1 MATKKQKRTRMPAG
15 WGPPPKRIRL
25 HIENVREMDLV
36 YKITENRYAAA
47 AARHKT
53 LARRIDV
60 TVAEDAKGFDKAI
73 ADADILVGWRFN
85 RENLAERAP
94 NLKWIHM
101 TGAGIEHVLPFDWLP
116 AGTVLTNNRGVHR
129 PKAQQFTM
137 TALLM
142 LNERIPALVTEQH
155 KAKWTRI
162 YATAI
167 EGKTALIIGVGMMGD
182 AAARAARQLG
192 LKTIGVRR
200 SGAPNRYIDEMHT
213 PDRLAELLPRADF
226 VLVNAPLTDETEGMI
241 GRAELELMQPSAG
254 LINMGRARVVDY
266 KALATKLRKREIS
279 GAVLDVFDPEPL
291 PKTSPLWKVP
301 NLIMTPHVSSD
312 DDDNYGP
319 LTADLVFENI
329 GRWVAGKVLKNV
341 VDRTLQY

>member
-1 MATKKQKRTRMPAG
+1 MAIKKRVRMPPN

-36 YKITENRYAAA
+36 YKITQDRYDAA
-47 AARHKT
+47 AARHKG
-53 LARRIDV
+53 LARRIDAS
-60 TVAEDAKGFDKAI
+60 VAENTKGFDRAI
-73 ADADILVGWRFN
+73 ADAHVLVGWRFN
-85 RENLAERAP
+85 REHMAERAP

-101 TGAGIEHVLPFDWLP
+101 TGAGIEHVLPLDWLP
-116 AGTVLTNNRGVHR
+116 ANTVLTNNRGVHR
-129 PKAQQFTM
+129 PKAQQFAM

-142 LNERIPALVTEQH
+142 LNERIPALITEQR
-155 KAKWTRI
+155 KAKWTRL

-192 LKTIGVRR
+192 LKTIGIRR
-200 SGAPNRYIDEMHT
+200 SGAPNRYIEEMHT

-241 GRAELELMQPSAG
+241 GRRELDLMMPTAG

-291 PKTSPLWKVP
+291 PKSSPMWKVP

-329 GRWVAGKVLKNV
+329 GRWVTGKTLKNV
-341 VDRTLQY
+341 VDRKLQY

>member
-25 HIENVREMDLV
+25 HIENVREMDMV
-36 YKITENRYAAA
+36 YKITEDRYAAA

-142 LNERIPALVTEQH
+142 LNERIPALVTEQY

-200 SGAPNRYIDEMHT
+200 SGTPNRYIDEMHT

>member
-25 HIENVREMDLV
+25 HIENVREMDMV
-36 YKITENRYAAA
+36 YKITEDRYAAA

-101 TGAGIEHVLPFDWLP
+101 TGAGIEHVLPLDWLP

-142 LNERIPALVTEQH
+142 LNERIPALVTEQY

-200 SGAPNRYIDEMHT
+200 SGTPNRYIDEMHT

>member
-15 WGPPPKRIRL
+15 WESPPKRIRL

-36 YKITENRYAAA
+36 YKITEDRYAAA
-47 AARHKT
+47 AARHET

-101 TGAGIEHVLPFDWLP
+101 TGAGIEHVLPLEWLP

-142 LNERIPALVTEQH
+142 LNERIPALVTEQY

-200 SGAPNRYIDEMHT
+200 SGTPNRYIDEMHT

>member
-36 YKITENRYAAA
+36 YKITEDRYAAA

-101 TGAGIEHVLPFDWLP
+101 TGAGIEHVLPLEWLP

-142 LNERIPALVTEQH
+142 LNERIPALVTEQY

-200 SGAPNRYIDEMHT
+200 SGTPNRYIDEMHT

>member
-36 YKITENRYAAA
+36 YKITEDRYAAA

-73 ADADILVGWRFN
+73 ADADILVGWRFD

-200 SGAPNRYIDEMHT
+200 SGTPNRYIDEMHT

>member
-15 WGPPPKRIRL
+15 WGSPPKRIRL

-36 YKITENRYAAA
+36 YKITEDRYAAA

-101 TGAGIEHVLPFDWLP
+101 TGAGIEHVLPLEWLP

-142 LNERIPALVTEQH
+142 LNERIPALVTEQY

-200 SGAPNRYIDEMHT
+200 SGTPNRYIDEMHT

>member
-36 YKITENRYAAA
+36 YKITEDRYAAA

-101 TGAGIEHVLPFDWLP
+101 TGAGIEHVLPLEWLP

-200 SGAPNRYIDEMHT
+200 SGTPNRYIDEMHT

>member
-36 YKITENRYAAA
+36 YKITEDRYAAA

-200 SGAPNRYIDEMHT
+200 SGTPNRYIDEMHT

>member
-36 YKITENRYAAA
+36 YKITEDRYAAA

-142 LNERIPALVTEQH
+142 LNERIPALVTEQY

-200 SGAPNRYIDEMHT
+200 SGTPNRYIDEMHT

-226 VLVNAPLTDETEGMI
+226 VLINAPLTDETEGMI

>member
-1 MATKKQKRTRMPAG
+1 MATKKQKRTSMPAG
-15 WGPPPKRIRL
+15 WGSPPKRIRL
-25 HIENVREMDLV
+25 HIANVREMDLV
-36 YKITENRYAAA
+36 YKITEDRYAAA
-47 AARHKT
+47 SARHET
-53 LARRIDV
+53 LARRIEV
-60 TVAEDAKGFDKAI
+60 TIAEDAKGFDKAI

-101 TGAGIEHVLPFDWLP
+101 TGAGIEHVLPLEWLP

-200 SGAPNRYIDEMHT
+200 SGTPNRYIDEMHT

>member
-1 MATKKQKRTRMPAG
+1 MA
-15 WGPPPKRIRL
+15 
-25 HIENVREMDLV
+25 
-36 YKITENRYAAA
+36 
-47 AARHKT
+47 
-53 LARRIDV
+53 
-60 TVAEDAKGFDKAI
+60 
-73 ADADILVGWRFN
+73 
-85 RENLAERAP
+85 
-94 NLKWIHM
+94 
-101 TGAGIEHVLPFDWLP
+101 
-116 AGTVLTNNRGVHR
+116 
-129 PKAQQFTM
+129 
-137 TALLM
+137 
-142 LNERIPALVTEQH
+142 QH
-155 KAKWTRI
+155 DSP
-162 YATAI
+162 
-167 EGKTALIIGVGMMGD
+167 LID

-192 LKTIGVRR
+192 RKTSGVRR
-200 SGAPNRYIDEMHT
+200 SGTPNRYIDEMHT

>member
-25 HIENVREMDLV
+25 HIENVREMDMV
-36 YKITENRYAAA
+36 YKITEDRYAAA

-101 TGAGIEHVLPFDWLP
+101 TGAGIEHVLPLEWLP

-142 LNERIPALVTEQH
+142 LNERIPALVTEQY

-200 SGAPNRYIDEMHT
+200 SGTPNRYIDEMHT

>member
-36 YKITENRYAAA
+36 YKITEDRYAAA

-101 TGAGIEHVLPFDWLP
+101 TGAGIEHVLPLDWLP

-142 LNERIPALVTEQH
+142 LNERIPALVTEQY

-200 SGAPNRYIDEMHT
+200 SGTPNRYIDEMHT

-329 GRWVAGKVLKNV
+329 GRWVAGKVLKNL